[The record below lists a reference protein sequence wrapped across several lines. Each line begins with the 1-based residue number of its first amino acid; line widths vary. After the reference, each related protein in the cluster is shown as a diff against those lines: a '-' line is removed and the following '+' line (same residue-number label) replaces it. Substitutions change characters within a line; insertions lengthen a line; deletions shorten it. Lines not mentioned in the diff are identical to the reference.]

1 LTQNAKVVAFDCDG
15 VLFDTKMANKAYYN
29 HILTHFNRP
38 GLTAE
43 QFSYVHMHTVEAAI
57 AFLFKEDQCIEAAH
71 RFRESIRYADFF
83 KYMRIEP
90 HLVRLLEKLS
100 RKYKTAIAT
109 NRSDTMK
116 PLLAEFNIKGCFDL
130 VVTSLDVKR
139 AKPHPDPLLKI
150 LDHFGISASQAIYIG
165 DSRVDELAST
175 AAGIPFIAYDNTDLN
190 AKLHIRNLKE
200 LDDIL

>member
-29 HILTHFNRP
+29 RILTHFNRP
-38 GLTAE
+38 ELTVE
-43 QFSYVHMHTVEAAI
+43 QFSYVHMHTVDAAI
-57 AFLFKEDQCIEAAH
+57 AFLFKEHRRIESAH
-71 RFRESIRYADFF
+71 RFRKSMCYADFF
-83 KYMRIEP
+83 KYMKIEP
-90 HLVRLLEKLS
+90 YLVRLLEKPS

-109 NRSDTMK
+109 NRSDTME
-116 PLLAEFNIKGCFDL
+116 PLLAEFNIKGYFDL

-150 LDHFGISASQAIYIG
+150 LDHFGIRASQAIYIG
-165 DSRVDELAST
+165 DSRVDELASA
-175 AAGIPFIAYDNTDLN
+175 AAGIPFIAYDNTNLT

-200 LDDIL
+200 LDGIL